1 MSSKTVGIVGLGLI
15 GGSLAKGLRAR
26 AGCRVLGLDI
36 DPQVMEAAQADGG
49 IDGPLEDYSQL
60 DLLIVALF
68 PEATVAHIRQ
78 VVAKL
83 RPGAVVMDIC
93 GVKKSVADGVALL
106 CKSHG
111 VEFLGAHPM
120 AGKACWGY
128 QNADGNL
135 FEGAS
140 MILTP
145 VFTDDWAVQ
154 MVQGLCQQLGFAR
167 VVFTDPQSHD
177 KMIGYTSQLAHILS
191 SAYIKNP
198 LCMNYKGYTG
208 GSFQDLTRVARLN
221 PVMWSELFLLNRQ
234 NLLEDLDLLIQSLSE
249 YRRAIADGDG
259 AQLEA
264 LLADGT
270 RIKEELMRTQ
280 PEAAREMK
288 QVQR

>member
-1 MSSKTVGIVGLGLI
+1 MSGKTVGIVGLGLI

-93 GVKKSVADGVALL
+93 GVKKSVADGVAQL

-234 NLLEDLDLLIQSLSE
+234 NLLEDLDLLIQSLNE

>member
-1 MSSKTVGIVGLGLI
+1 MSGKTVGIVGLGLI

-49 IDGPLEDYSQL
+49 IDGPLEDYNQL

-93 GVKKSVADGVALL
+93 GVKKSVADGVAQL

>member
-1 MSSKTVGIVGLGLI
+1 MSGKTVGIVGLGLI

-49 IDGPLEDYSQL
+49 IDGPLEDYNQL

-93 GVKKSVADGVALL
+93 GVKKSVADGVAQL

-249 YRRAIADGDG
+249 YRQAIADGDG

>member
-1 MSSKTVGIVGLGLI
+1 MSGKTVGIVGLGLI

-78 VVAKL
+78 VVAQL

-93 GVKKSVADGVALL
+93 GVKKSVADGVAQL

-221 PVMWSELFLLNRQ
+221 PVMWRELFLLNRQ
-234 NLLEDLDLLIQSLSE
+234 NLLEDLDLLIQSLNE

-264 LLADGT
+264 LLADGA

-280 PEAAREMK
+280 PEGAREMK

>member
-1 MSSKTVGIVGLGLI
+1 MSGKTVGIVGLGLI

-36 DPQVMEAAQADGG
+36 DPQVMEAALSDGG
-49 IDGPLEDYSQL
+49 IDAPLEDYRQL

-68 PEATVAHIRQ
+68 PEATVEHIRQ
-78 VVAKL
+78 VVDQL

-93 GVKKSVADGVALL
+93 GVKQSVASGVAQL

-135 FEGAS
+135 FDGAS

-154 MVQGLCQQLGFAR
+154 MVQQLCQQLGFAR

-221 PVMWSELFLLNRQ
+221 PSMWSELFLLNRQ
-234 NLLEDLDLLIQSLSE
+234 NLLEDLDLLIQSLTE
-249 YRRAIADGDG
+249 YRQAIAGGDRPR
-259 AQLEA
+259 LEQ

-270 RIKEELMRTQ
+270 RIKEQLMQAQ
-280 PEAAREMK
+280 PEVAREMT
-288 QVQR
+288 QVQK